1 MCILRMPGNAYFF
14 QGVIMKK
21 IISIIL
27 VFILIFTLA
36 SCGSKEN
43 SEEENARALVERYCE
58 NLKAFDIGALKE
70 ETAGKSISKLEV
82 KLDIVPEEFIED
94 MKGWAQNIE
103 YSIEDFSLEE
113 LDGSATVK
121 FKYTDATK
129 VMEKASAEYK
139 DYASLKMGQDYLD
152 GYHTMMGG
160 SGKKSSANIDE
171 EIDAFLLSCLRNAVE
186 SEGVETAEKTIE
198 IDFVKYQGDWRVKT
212 FSDDLFMII
221 TSNVFILAED

>member
-1 MCILRMPGNAYFF
+1 
-14 QGVIMKK
+14 MKK
-21 IISIIL
+21 LIS
-27 VFILIFTLA
+27 VILIFALLFA
-36 SCGSKEN
+36 FSACGQSN
-43 SEEENARALVERYCE
+43 NEEENAKVLLNSYCE
-58 NLKAFDIGALKE
+58 NIKNFDIEALKE

-198 IDFVKYQGDWRVKT
+198 IDFVKYQGDWRVKN